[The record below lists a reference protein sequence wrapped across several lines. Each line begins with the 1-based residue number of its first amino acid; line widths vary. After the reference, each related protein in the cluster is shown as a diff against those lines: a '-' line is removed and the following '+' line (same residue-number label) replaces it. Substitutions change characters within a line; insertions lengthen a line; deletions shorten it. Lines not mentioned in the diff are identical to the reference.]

1 MRASEIIRGV
11 LNLIDQIDCNQPTPT
26 TVIHIGQ
33 ETAPPEAAIV
43 EPEVVEPVPVEL
55 PQDDEHRRFIQILD
69 ILSAKPHQTYDNSP
83 GEAYANADSVT
94 TKAGGGLNG
103 PKNPADIRADSIS
116 MYPNYQHNPG
126 K

>member
-11 LNLIDQIDCNQPTPT
+11 LDLIDQVECGQTTPT

-33 ETAPPEAAIV
+33 EATPPVEVV
-43 EPEVVEPVPVEL
+43 EPEVVEPTPVDA

-83 GEAYANADSVT
+83 GEAYANADAVT
-94 TKAGGGLNG
+94 TKAGGGWNG
-103 PKNPADIRADSIS
+103 PKNPADIRANSVS
-116 MYPNYQHNPG
+116 MYPNYQHKPG